1 MSDWQSI
8 RGDAAKLHTD
18 PRNVIFRP
26 ASVAAAYQL
35 FRVGAV
41 VNAVWGLVII
51 LTVLISEER
60 FGNHITGPFWVSSD
74 AFWFFLGLLTILVG
88 WWGWKTA
95 PGVYTGEKAARYP
108 STTVATLNLLLGFFA
123 FPWGLF
129 QGVIGLLQLI
139 TVNSVGN
146 EQWIQKDV
154 TQHG

>member
-26 ASVAAAYQL
+26 ASVSAAYHL
-35 FRVGAV
+35 LRVGAV
-41 VNAVWGLVII
+41 VNLVWGLVVII
-51 LTVLISEER
+51 SVSTHDNPMTR
-60 FGNHITGPFWVSSD
+60 HITGPFWVASD
-74 AFWFFLGLLTILVG
+74 AFWVFVGLLTILAG

-95 PGVYTGEKAARYP
+95 PGVYSGEKAARYP
-108 STTVATLNLLLGFFA
+108 STSVATLNVVLGLLA

-129 QGVIGLLQLI
+129 QGVVGLLQLMTI
-139 TVNSVGN
+139 NSVGN